1 MDFLLLLA
9 DGAADKANTMFDME
23 FVKWLAGFLVAGYL
37 PLLYYLKGL
46 LDQRKDLLEKQVEDA
61 EARNTLTEKLRKEIE
76 EEVRGRF
83 VDVVSKKDIKL
94 LAQEEELKAMRVERL
109 NMLGKQIEDA
119 HKQEKALEDVSEN
132 YEDLVKIFKP
142 ILKES
147 VEVLSYYRK
156 KRERS

>member
-9 DGAADKANTMFDME
+9 EGAAAKSNTMFDME

-46 LDQRKDLLEKQVEDA
+46 LDQRKALLEKQIEDA
-61 EARNTLTEKLRKEIE
+61 ETRNTLTEKLRKEIE

-119 HKQEKALEDVSEN
+119 HRQEKALEDGSGN
-132 YEDLVKIFKP
+132 YEDLIRIFEP
-142 ILKES
+142 ILKEN

-156 KRERS
+156 KRERN